1 MINLIGILILLGVE
15 ALIIYAIFIYQKEK
29 YELEISMREKSIREL
44 MQKIKEKNQKIKE
57 LQDESKRKDNQRL
70 RKNY

>member
-1 MINLIGILILLGVE
+1 MINLIGILILLGAE

-29 YELEISMREKSIREL
+29 SELEINLREKTIREL
-44 MQKIKEKNQKIKE
+44 MQKIKNKNEIIKE
-57 LQDESKRKDNQRL
+57 LQNESKRKDNQRL